1 MFMLMIII
9 IISFLLRD
17 ALGIGI
23 PTMLFFVLYLL
34 GFLILKRKELLQF
47 FIFLIPLSNG
57 PLLYYLNVVF
67 AVLFLIKNMRHIKIN
82 RAIIVGFVLIL
93 WEAFHLLPNSFLGY
107 NESIIKLLGFAL
119 CLIVTTIAI
128 SNDKLS
134 NNYISIIF
142 SWCIGLASFCFIL
155 LIKYIYNYG
164 LNNFTTA
171 VRRFG
176 WIPAS
181 LDSAS
186 TSLLINPN
194 ALGKLVILTVFCLLT
209 ILKYEKKYT
218 LKIVSLIICFILFG
232 LMSGSRSFL
241 LVFFILTLLYMLEIM
256 INFKQNKKMVLITI
270 ITVILIAFFAINYM
284 EDTLNMI
291 YKRFQSEDISGTRF
305 EIYKQYLN
313 AIKSSPYIIF
323 GSGMQDYNYKYN
335 LTMSSHNFFIEV
347 ISIWGIVGLLIV
359 FLWFVSLYKSLNL
372 NQNKSIRNKS
382 ILHYLPLLGLFL
394 YGQTGQFFIS
404 YYHTLPT
411 LILAFLN
418 IKYVDTRLV
427 KSN

>member
-1 MFMLMIII
+1 MSMLMIII

-17 ALGIGI
+17 SFGISI
-23 PTMLFFVLYLL
+23 PIMLFLFLYSL
-34 GFLILKRKELLQF
+34 GFLILKRKELLLF
-47 FIFLIPLSNG
+47 FVFLIPLSNG

-181 LDSAS
+181 LDSS
-186 TSLLINPN
+186 RTSLLINPN

-209 ILKYEKKYT
+209 ILKYERKYT
-218 LKIVSLIICFILFG
+218 LKIVSLIIFFISFG

-241 LVFFILTLLYMLEIM
+241 LVFVILTFIYMLEII

-270 ITVILIAFFAINYM
+270 ITVILMAFFAINYM
-284 EDTLNMI
+284 KDTLNMI
-291 YKRFQSEDISGTRF
+291 NKRFQSEDISGARF
-305 EIYKQYLN
+305 EIYKQYLD

-347 ISIWGIVGLLIV
+347 ISIWGIVGLMIV
-359 FLWFVSLYKSLNL
+359 FLWFVSLYKSLKL
-372 NQNKSIRNKS
+372 NRNISIRKKGV
-382 ILHYLPLLGLFL
+382 LHYLPLLGLFL

-404 YYHTLPT
+404 YYDTLPT
-411 LILAFLN
+411 LILAFFN
-418 IKYVDTRLV
+418 IKYADTRLV
-427 KSN
+427 KSS